1 MINLISFVLGFAGIV
16 IVIVGIFPFLGWINW
31 IAVAISLIGVILGF
45 IATKDSGRNLNLV
58 VLIVALFRLAIGGG
72 II

>member
-1 MINLISFVLGFAGIV
+1 MINLISFILGVVGIV

-45 IATKDSGRNLNLV
+45 IAAKDSGRNLNLV

>member
-1 MINLISFVLGFAGIV
+1 MINIISSILGVVSIV

-31 IAVAISLIGVILGF
+31 IAVGISLIGVLLGF
-45 IATKDSGRNLNLV
+45 IAAKDSGRNLNLV

>member
-1 MINLISFVLGFAGIV
+1 MINLFSFVLGVVGIV
-16 IVIVGIFPFLGWINW
+16 IVIVGIFPFLGWVNW
-31 IAVAISLIGVILGF
+31 IAVAISLIGVIIGF
-45 IATKDSGRNLNLV
+45 IAAKDSGRNLNLV